1 MLVFGDS
8 VDGGAWT
15 GRCSSYQRFCIMA
28 ISRRSPAHS
37 LNQVRRSRLQIA
49 THWEGMTRRL
59 VWNCASVVRCLFKV
73 VAYRYGRVI
82 TYRRETQVT

>member
-1 MLVFGDS
+1 MDWEVLF
-8 VDGGAWT
+8 
-15 GRCSSYQRFCIMA
+15 YQRFCIMA

-59 VWNCASVVRCLFKV
+59 VWNCESVVRCLFKV
-73 VAYRYGRVI
+73 VECSDRRVI
-82 TYRRETQVT
+82 TYGRETQIAE